1 MSELAPGYKN
11 VDYGDVRLPDR
22 RFPDRTKPRL
32 QVEPARELPKGH
44 WRYAFRERAIP
55 GQSLGCLIV
64 REYCGLTLMRQDV
77 AWFVDPALL
86 ALGTEV

>member
-1 MSELAPGYKN
+1 VSGLTVGYKN

-22 RFPDRTKPRL
+22 PKPRL

-86 ALGTEV
+86 ALGSTV

>member
-1 MSELAPGYKN
+1 MSNLSKDYKN
-11 VDYGDVRLPDR
+11 SDYGDVCLPDR
-22 RFPDRTKPRL
+22 PRL
-32 QVEPARELPKGH
+32 KIEPARDLPKGH

-77 AWFVDPALL
+77 AWFVDPELL
-86 ALGTEV
+86 KLGTDVRD